1 MSEFQLPALVFMVG
15 DSGRDGESISNK
27 LSGSGGGRLFRDLD
41 LLAEYMFSSSAYT
54 ADSLYKYVYF

>member
-1 MSEFQLPALVFMVG
+1 MVG

-27 LSGSGGGRLFRDLD
+27 LSDSGGGRLFRDLD

-54 ADSLYKYVYF
+54 ADSLYEYIF